1 MRETLSE
8 ALARV
13 GAVPDPRRRQPPA
26 QLRPDRSPEP
36 AEPQVVIPTPGCTTC
51 GSPGERRVP
60 ATAPSPIASA
70 LGAPTRPP
78 VAARTAHGAAAAT
91 ATGCDAFGG
100 PAIEGWAFSGSAFSG
115 SAISARSISAP
126 VVGGSAF
133 SAPVVGGPAVG
144 SRPGG
149 ASAVGGQAVGDP
161 AARGGA
167 TGGPVITGPG
177 FSLARVHR
185 CRHDDVHPSRWRPMT
200 PSAC

>member
-100 PAIEGWAFSGSAFSG
+100 PAIEGWAFSGSA
-115 SAISARSISAP
+115 ISARSISAP
-126 VVGGSAF
+126 VVGCSAF

-161 AARGGA
+161 AARGRA

-185 CRHDDVHPSRWRPMT
+185 CRHDDVHPTRWRPMT